1 MDNSCQCSAVGR
13 GVQAFRIRQPD
24 RLFEVVTD
32 IGSDHAHFLDA
43 RAIWACRLCVQKF
56 AWMRILFEKG
66 LEEILVRADS
76 PDWQSWDWSALA
88 DIAHSCRWRGEPLDK
103 RYVI

>member
-1 MDNSCQCSAVGR
+1 MENSCQCSIVGR
-13 GVQAFRIRQPD
+13 DIQLFRIRQPE
-24 RLFEVVTD
+24 RLFDSVADV
-32 IGSDHAHFLDA
+32 GSDFPHFFDE
-43 RAIWACRLCVQKF
+43 RRVWSCCHCGQRF

-76 PDWQSWDWSALA
+76 PDWQSWDWPALA
-88 DIAHSCRWRGEPLDK
+88 EIAHSSRWRGEPLDK